1 MLSEKVCTLSHKKI
15 EQQEF
20 EQITKAMDKVR
31 GNLFPVAQRVALGFQ
46 GIMDLQI
53 AIKKALTPDI
63 ALVWEVSADN
73 CLQWIVNNCNFQ
85 QANTLN
91 KEFGWVDEIA
101 LENDGLLAIWV
112 LPDDSA
118 ILHFSGSV
126 QQLAINALKEWGVLT
141 PSNTTDSTQYYK
153 NFSYLWKTPLGESV
167 GERLQLNQKELLL
180 PLSKEELEDFIRSFP
195 CQYSKEK
202 DWQKGLTVKNH
213 FNGNN
218 VSPESFKDSLSNS
231 LNKNKQQLRDNAQ
244 KRLDE
249 IKKEQEA
256 KLKTPWHDTVIEWIK
271 NIDSV
276 PVYDGGLVGF
286 LMSKPNLYGQY
297 PKSYWQ
303 RALKQLNSVLQVLKE
318 GDSPELDS
326 IIAATSHLGSDVS
339 NQIAHFMYRF
349 HRTGGAK
356 SLSLRVL
363 EQNKARILEESKIKT
378 GLAALINKKDDPVS
392 EETRESTRS
401 ASSIEFAVQYG
412 SSMALNSA
420 LWGLETAF
428 QSPHLQARVF
438 LRSMRGAGEISLESF
453 GWFARLMYELSD
465 GFLSKQAVEEILMD
479 EMKKVSDLEEEMRLR
494 GGKIGLE
501 NEWSGKWGM
510 PLARRKVRE
519 YLGLTQSE
527 HKNLEVNF
535 GSDRVRPPLQK
546 GSSSL
551 PTTNP
556 KTIRISSDDREAN

>member
-1 MLSEKVCTLSHKKI
+1 MLSEKVCNLSHKKV
-15 EQQEF
+15 EQHEF

-31 GNLFPVAQRVALGFQ
+31 GNLVPVAQRVAVGFQ
-46 GIMDLQI
+46 GIMEPQI
-53 AIKKALTPDI
+53 AIKKAMTPDV

-85 QANTLN
+85 QSNTLN
-91 KEFGWVDEIA
+91 KELGWVDEIA
-101 LENDGLLAIWV
+101 LENDGLLAIWI

-126 QQLAINALKEWGVLT
+126 QQLSINALKEWGVLESAKT
-141 PSNTTDSTQYYK
+141 SNSTDYYN
-153 NFSYLWKTPLGESV
+153 NFSYLWKSPLGQSV

-180 PLSKEELEDFIRSFP
+180 PLSKQELEELIYCLPS
-195 CQYSKEK
+195 QYSKEK
-202 DWQKGLTVKNH
+202 DWQKGLCVKNH

-218 VSPESFKDSLSNS
+218 VSPESFKDALASALA
-231 LNKNKQQLRDNAQ
+231 KNKQQLRDSAQ

-271 NIDSV
+271 NIDSA
-276 PVYDGGLVGF
+276 PIYDGGLVGF

-303 RALKQLNSVLQVLKE
+303 RALKQLNSVLKVLKE
-318 GDSPELDS
+318 GDSPELDA

-356 SLSLRVL
+356 SLSFRVL
-363 EQNKARILEESKIKT
+363 EQNKAKILEESKVKT
-378 GLAALINKKDDPVS
+378 GLAALINKKEDPVS

-428 QSPHLQARVF
+428 QAPHLQARVF

-465 GFLSKQAVEEILMD
+465 GFLTKQVVEEILMD
-479 EMKKVSDLEEEMRLR
+479 EMKKVSDLEEEMRIR

-527 HKNLEVNF
+527 HKPLETTF
-535 GSDRVRPPLQK
+535 GPEK
-546 GSSSL
+546 GRTTSRGSMSL
-551 PTTNP
+551 PAPQTKN
-556 KTIRISSDDREAN
+556 IRIASDDRESN